1 MPIKP
6 LIMSRHRVESLD
18 QSTGGCVVETPNDG
32 EQMGNKCGME
42 SEKRLGTVFHTPSI
56 YSRFVE
62 AWTIPFLELEGLFE
76 MNLPQE

>member
-1 MPIKP
+1 MFFP
-6 LIMSRHRVESLD
+6 
-18 QSTGGCVVETPNDG
+18 PNDG